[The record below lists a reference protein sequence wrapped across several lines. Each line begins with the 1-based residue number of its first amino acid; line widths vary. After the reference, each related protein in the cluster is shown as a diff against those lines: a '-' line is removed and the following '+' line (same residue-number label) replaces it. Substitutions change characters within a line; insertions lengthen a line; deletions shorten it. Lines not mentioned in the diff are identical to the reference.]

1 MTGLWLESL
10 DKSREKRMRIE
21 GSHVL
26 VTGANRG
33 LGKALV
39 NAFVQRG
46 AARVYAA
53 GRNRRALN
61 ETFETSPSVVTVEM
75 DVTDDISVA
84 QAARLRAD
92 TTIVVNNAGVV
103 THARLIGST
112 SLAEARLEM
121 DTNFWGMLRVCR
133 AFAPVLRRH
142 GGGALVNILSMG
154 ALANMPFV
162 GSYCASK
169 AAALSLTQGVRAELA
184 AQGTLVVGV
193 IAGPIQTDMAREH
206 EKEGRF
212 PASMIAGATLD
223 GIEAGQTTVYPDPRS
238 ARLRDDF
245 ARDPAAVEA
254 AFAQLL

>member
-1 MTGLWLESL
+1 
-10 DKSREKRMRIE
+10 MRIE
-21 GSHVL
+21 GSNVL

-39 NAFVQRG
+39 EAFVQRG

-53 GRNRRALN
+53 GRNRRAL
-61 ETFETSPSVVTVEM
+61 EEAFENNPAVVAVEM

-92 TTIVVNNAGVV
+92 TNIVVNNAGVV
-103 THARLIGST
+103 THARLIGSR

-121 DTNFWGMLRVCR
+121 ETNFWGVLRVCR
-133 AFAPVLRRH
+133 AFAPVLRGH
-142 GGGALVNILSMG
+142 GGGAIANILSMG
-154 ALANMPFV
+154 ALASMPFV

-212 PASMIAGATLD
+212 PASMIAGAVVD
-223 GIEAGQTTVYPDPRS
+223 GIEARQTTVYPDPRS

-245 ARDPAAVEA
+245 ADDPAAVEA
-254 AFAQLL
+254 AFARLL